1 MLSYNISVKRML
13 CNIIPISH
21 NTMVKAITNAAVTS
35 SMFYIKIK
43 SYYRCVADK
52 QVGKLRL

>member
-1 MLSYNISVKRML
+1 
-13 CNIIPISH
+13 
-21 NTMVKAITNAAVTS
+21 MVKAITNAAVTS